1 MSTMCLIYTFLVVCV
16 VLYDVIDVVDSVDT
30 LTKGFSL
37 SGSPDIG
44 MLTLTCS
51 ATHLPRDVTYMYHVD
66 MSRKSINRTGSKSRV
81 IASLK
86 PTGE

>member
-1 MSTMCLIYTFLVVCV
+1 MCWMYTFLVVCV
-16 VLYDVIDVVDSVDT
+16 VLYDVIDFVESVDT
-30 LTKGFSL
+30 LTNGFSL
-37 SGSPDIG
+37 SGFPDTG

-51 ATHLPRDVTYMYHVD
+51 ATHLPRDVTDLYHVD
-66 MSRKSINRTGSKSRV
+66 MSRKSINRTGSKYRV